1 MKQQM
6 CTASGRI
13 GAGPAAGQPASWIVD
28 PFLAADRLALLR
40 CRPICILTSAK
51 PVTRASPRAPFG
63 RIGRFLENDA
73 RQGSGHGEVD
83 DQSAVLALD
92 DREAPRLELVEFD
105 EGDIAKR

>member
-1 MKQQM
+1 MIPR
-6 CTASGRI
+6 ANP
-13 GAGPAAGQPASWIVD
+13 PAPPALPD
-28 PFLAADRLALLR
+28 GTRFCAA
-40 CRPICILTSAK
+40 

-92 DREAPRLELVEFD
+92 DREAPRLELVELD